1 MRIQYVL
8 HIQSLFKSLVDPLLL
23 VTDQVRHGVVRWIVL
38 QLVVRETVDD
48 DAALVEDLVPML
60 LSNTVFDS
68 FVLLLILLF
77 HLVLLLFLLFLF
89 LLDLADL

>member
-1 MRIQYVL
+1 M
-8 HIQSLFKSLVDPLLL
+8 
-23 VTDQVRHGVVRWIVL
+23 
-38 QLVVRETVDD
+38 DD

-68 FVLLLILLF
+68 FVLLFILLF

-89 LLDLADL
+89 LLDLADLQQEGEQVVLHNKRKFIIDLEEVVRAFVIVTVVALEIVHA